1 MKHRILLTMWLW
13 VACLCV
19 PIVAQ
24 TNQKIEELKSKRSEL
39 QKQIKQS
46 ETLLLSTQKDVK
58 SQLSD
63 LSLINSRLTERRKF
77 IKSIERDM
85 AQLDAEV
92 LRLEKQ
98 TKQLQTELKEKQEK
112 YATSMRYLRKNR
124 SIQGRLMFILSA
136 ETFNQMYRR
145 MRYVTEYA
153 NYLRMQGEQIK
164 EKQSQIDAKRKEQLQ
179 VKEEKKALLAQRE
192 AERAKIE
199 KQEKEQR
206 ALVDKLKK
214 RQSNLQA
221 ELKKQ
226 RQQSQQLNAQ
236 IDKLIEQE
244 IAAAKRRAAEEERK
258 RNAEAQK
265 SDAARKKGDTKPTP
279 SPNERDKKVVMV
291 AEYTGDRQLSKT
303 FEKNKGKL
311 PIPITGSYAIVS
323 RFGQYTVEGL
333 KNVKLDN
340 KGIDIKGQ
348 KGAKAR
354 AIFDGEVSAVF
365 QFGGYTNVLVRH
377 GSYISVYCNLS
388 SASVKQGQK
397 LKTHDTI
404 GSIATDTSGNT
415 ILHFLTVAVR
425 HQAPLVPAQVCP
437 DL

>member
-1 MKHRILLTMWLW
+1 MKHRILLIVWLW
-13 VACLCV
+13 GASLCMPV
-19 PIVAQ
+19 WAQ
-24 TNQKIEELKSKRSEL
+24 TNQKIEELKSKRGEL
-39 QKQIKQS
+39 QEQIKQS
-46 ETLLLSTQKDVK
+46 ESLLLSTQKDVK
-58 SQLSD
+58 SQLND
-63 LSLINSRLTERRKF
+63 LSLINSRLAERRKF
-77 IKSIERDM
+77 IKSIERDI

-112 YATSMRYLRKNR
+112 YGKSMRYLRKSR
-124 SIQGRLMFILSA
+124 SIESRLMFILSA

-145 MRYVTEYA
+145 LRYVTEYA
-153 NYLRMQGEQIK
+153 NYLRQQGDQIK
-164 EKQSQIDAKRKEQLQ
+164 EKQTEIEGKLQEQLQ
-179 VKEEKKALLAQRE
+179 VKEEKKSLLAQRE
-192 AERAKIE
+192 EERAKIE

-226 RQQSQQLNAQ
+226 RQQSQKLNAQ

-244 IAAAKRRAAEEERK
+244 IAAAKRRAEEEERK
-258 RNAEAQK
+258 RKAEAQK
-265 SDAARKKGDTKPTP
+265 SDAGKNKVETKSEPASKEKEKQVT
-279 SPNERDKKVVMV
+279 MI
-291 AEYTGDRQLSKT
+291 AEYTGDRQLSKV

-311 PIPITGSYAIVS
+311 PMPITGSYAIVS
-323 RFGQYTVEGL
+323 RFGQYAVEGL
-333 KNVKLDN
+333 KNVNLDN

-404 GSIATDTSGNT
+404 GSIDTDSSGNT
-415 ILHFLTVAVR
+415 ILHFQLRKETTKLNPEQWLGR
-425 HQAPLVPAQVCP
+425 
-437 DL
+437 